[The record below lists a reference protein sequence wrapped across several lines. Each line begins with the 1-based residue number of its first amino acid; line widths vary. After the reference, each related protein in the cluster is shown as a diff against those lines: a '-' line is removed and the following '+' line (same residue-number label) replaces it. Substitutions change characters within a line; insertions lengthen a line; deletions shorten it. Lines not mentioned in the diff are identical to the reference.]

1 MTSEAVASAALEQDL
16 ETELDSKLDP
26 RDEQNIPTLSSIV
39 QSGDVEAIQFA
50 REHFV
55 SEDNSPAE
63 VVDDSPQSPLSTPD
77 MVFESDLERTIDA
90 IISQHINIMRTEIK
104 AVLALH
110 NMEFEKD

>member
-1 MTSEAVASAALEQDL
+1 MTSEAVASAALEQ
-16 ETELDSKLDP
+16 ELDPELDP
-26 RDEQNIPTLSSIV
+26 RDEQHIPTLSSIV

-55 SEDNSPAE
+55 SEDKSPAA
-63 VVDDSPQSPLSTPD
+63 VVDDSPHSPLSTSSPD

-90 IISQHINIMRTEIK
+90 IISQHITIMRTEIK

-110 NMEFEKD
+110 NMDFEKD